1 MNKEIHMEITFKC
14 HVRKTSKISNLR
26 PAEIS
31 ITVETPDVEQTQA
44 LTFQAVVQ
52 PTINWVAAST
62 TDDSA
67 DVTFDLP
74 ENCIDTNLQFT
85 IAVAHNDV
93 LICGYNP
100 VHFEIR
106 SNPLWDGEE
115 GPYDITGHRAGGGSM
130 GNGSLIILA
139 GQTVTFDAMY
149 VNIRDILIPEIT
161 IPGQLVAP
169 PNCNPEDFAMLPDL
183 SWDKVVDQPLTPEKQ
198 LQRVGDALSYR
209 VVREYMLNKYKDNPA
224 FLEWASKN

>member
-1 MNKEIHMEITFKC
+1 MEIAFKC
-14 HVRKTSKISNLR
+14 HARKTSKISNLR

-31 ITVETPDVEQTQA
+31 ITVETPDVERTQA

-52 PTINWVAAST
+52 PTINWVSAST

-74 ENCIDTNLQFT
+74 ENCINTKLQFT

-115 GPYDITGHRAGGGSM
+115 GPYDITGHNAGGGSM

-149 VNIRDILIPEIT
+149 ADVCVVIIPEVT
-161 IPGQLVAP
+161 PVVELTAP
-169 PNCNPEDFAMLPDL
+169 PNCSPEDFAMLPDF
-183 SWDKVVDQPLTPEKQ
+183 SWDEVVAQPLTPEKQ
-198 LQRVGDALSYR
+198 LQRQGDALSYQ
-209 VVREYMLNKYKDNPA
+209 VVRLHLLNKYKDNPD

>member
-1 MNKEIHMEITFKC
+1 MEITFKC
-14 HVRKTSKISNLR
+14 HVRKTSKISNIR

-44 LTFQAVVQ
+44 LVFQAVVD
-52 PTINWVAAST
+52 PTINWVSAST

-67 DVTFDLP
+67 DVTFNLP
-74 ENCIDTNLQFT
+74 ENCINTNLQFT

-93 LICGYNP
+93 LICGYDP

-130 GNGSLIILA
+130 GNGSLMISA

-149 VNIRDILIPEIT
+149 ADVGVVLVPEVT
-161 IPGQLVAP
+161 SPVQWFAP
-169 PNCNPEDFAMLPDL
+169 PNCNPEDFSMLPDVN
-183 SWDKVVDQPLTPEKQ
+183 WGEIVAQPLTPEKQ
-198 LQRVGDALSYR
+198 LLRRGDAASYR
-209 VVREYMLNKYKDNPA
+209 NVRSYMLNKYKDNSA